1 MDYNMRNTEFERL
14 FLGFYNKLYY
24 FTVHMVQDNEVARD
38 IVSDCFGDV
47 WRNRDNVKKEKIIAY
62 LFSCARNKSITYLAK
77 FRHRDDINKYSSRL
91 VVADSDENWKEREMR
106 YCMVEQVME
115 TLSPRT
121 RFVLQKCYIEHF
133 TYKEVAQMLGISTN
147 GVKKHIVKGMSI
159 LRGKVSGAA

>member
-1 MDYNMRNTEFERL
+1 MNYNMRNTEFERL

-77 FRHRDDINKYSSRL
+77 FRI
-91 VVADSDENWKEREMR
+91 AM
-106 YCMVEQVME
+106 
-115 TLSPRT
+115 T
-121 RFVLQKCYIEHF
+121 
-133 TYKEVAQMLGISTN
+133 
-147 GVKKHIVKGMSI
+147 
-159 LRGKVSGAA
+159 